1 MDSPE
6 VVMSYVTTLDGADI
20 EFGKKM
26 WQSLRNNKDF
36 PIQGILWLLEPEA
49 GEWHLVIASP
59 KVDTLGPRDAYREL
73 AAITHDNPADSR
85 QRMRIELI
93 SPKHPVYQALRSIF
107 AQTASVEGARLDNTQ
122 VGGMFIDDAYLY
134 EVR

>member
-1 MDSPE
+1 MN
-6 VVMSYVTTLDGADI
+6 YVTTLDGADI

-36 PIQGILWLLEPEA
+36 PIQGILGLWELET

-73 AAITHDNPADSR
+73 AAVTHDVSTDSR
-85 QRMRIELI
+85 QRLKIELI
-93 SPKHPVYQALRSIF
+93 SPKQPMYQALRSVF
-107 AQTASVEGARLDNTQ
+107 ARTASVEGSRLGNTQ
-122 VGGMFIDDAYLY
+122 VAGMFIDEAYLY
-134 EVR
+134 EIR

>member
-1 MDSPE
+1 MN
-6 VVMSYVTTLDGADI
+6 YVTTLDGVDI
-20 EFGKKM
+20 EFGRKM

-36 PIQGILWLLEPEA
+36 PIQGILWLWEPET

-73 AAITHDNPADSR
+73 AAVTHDIPADSR
-85 QRMRIELI
+85 QRLKIELI
-93 SPKHPVYQALRSIF
+93 SPKQPMYQALRSVF
-107 AQTASVEGARLDNTQ
+107 ARTASVEGARLGNTQ
-122 VGGMFIDDAYLY
+122 VAGMFIDEAYLY